1 MRLRGFLLAL
11 CLLAS
16 VEPVF
21 GQPWREAYARQDYAA
36 AARLLHTV
44 VLERPAAEHEPDP
57 EATEYL
63 ALLYANGRGLPA
75 DPVLACSMLRHASF
89 SAAIRLGPDDATTS
103 RLNRAWKAH
112 CGTLGAEARA
122 EADAMVG
129 CYAFDVPSE
138 TFNLGPLH
146 LVQTT
151 RAGFR
156 ILEAG
161 RVTDAE
167 VSPFG
172 CNRQLSMVRYAPV
185 LAPSVA
191 GTLVTRHFFELFHRT
206 SVHRDGRPIRVLSW
220 TLVEIVGST
229 AQHREHEIL
238 LETATA
244 AWPPSCP
251 SDALPSTVFTALADG
266 RVNWRFSPSPNRS
279 GTLAAVDR

>member
-1 MRLRGFLLAL
+1 
-11 CLLAS
+11 
-16 VEPVF
+16 
-21 GQPWREAYARQDYAA
+21 
-36 AARLLHTV
+36 
-44 VLERPAAEHEPDP
+44 
-57 EATEYL
+57 
-63 ALLYANGRGLPA
+63 
-75 DPVLACSMLRHASF
+75 MLRHASF

-103 RLNRAWKAH
+103 RLNRARKAH

-138 TFNLGPLH
+138 TFNLAPLH

-172 CNRQLSMVRYAPV
+172 CNRQLSVVRYAPV

-206 SVHRDGRPIRVLSW
+206 SVHRDGRPIHVLSW

-244 AWPPSCP
+244 AWPPSYP
-251 SDALPSTVFTALADG
+251 SDALPSTVCSPPWRTAASTGDSARRPTARARWPPWTDSREALAG
-266 RVNWRFSPSPNRS
+266 LRLR
-279 GTLAAVDR
+279 AAPPLRALTCIPFRY